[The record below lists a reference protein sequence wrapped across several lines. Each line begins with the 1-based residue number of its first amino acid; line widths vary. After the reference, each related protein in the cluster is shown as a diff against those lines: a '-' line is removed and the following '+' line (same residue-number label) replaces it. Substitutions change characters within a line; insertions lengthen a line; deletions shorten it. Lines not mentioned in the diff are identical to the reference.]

1 METAILSTPLS
12 SLPPHPPL
20 RAQAGLRKPEVR
32 GVTGHFSTASA
43 SDLPWDFGF
52 LGKCHCSAPA
62 QGLRLIAD
70 DSRDSE
76 RGDRQGERKL
86 LLPTFVSFN

>member
-1 METAILSTPLS
+1 MKPGILSTPPS
-12 SLPPHPPL
+12 SPPPQPPL

-32 GVTGHFSTASA
+32 GATGSA
-43 SDLPWDFGF
+43 SDFPWDFGF

-62 QGLRLIAD
+62 QGLRCIAD

-76 RGDRQGERKL
+76 RGDKTRQEETVAPHLR
-86 LLPTFVSFN
+86 